1 MKILLQRVKKA
12 SCRINNEIIGK
23 INNGL
28 LLFVGFTEGD
38 NESVIE
44 QMAKKCIELRI
55 FSDENGKMNKSL
67 LDINGSVLSI
77 SQFTLYA
84 NCLKGRR
91 PSFENSENPLLANN
105 HYEYFN
111 SYINN
116 IYNIEV
122 QTGEFGADMEIE
134 LINDGPV
141 TIMLDSNEIVKK

>member
-12 SCRINNEIIGK
+12 SCKVNNEIIGK
-23 INNGL
+23 IDNGL
-28 LLFVGFTEGD
+28 LLFVGFKDGD
-38 NESVIE
+38 NENIIE
-44 QMAKKCIELRI
+44 QMAKKCVELRI

-67 LDINGSVLSI
+67 IDVNGSILSI

-91 PSFENSENPLLANN
+91 PSIENSENPISAKK
-105 HYEYFN
+105 HYEYLN
-111 SYINN
+111 TYINN